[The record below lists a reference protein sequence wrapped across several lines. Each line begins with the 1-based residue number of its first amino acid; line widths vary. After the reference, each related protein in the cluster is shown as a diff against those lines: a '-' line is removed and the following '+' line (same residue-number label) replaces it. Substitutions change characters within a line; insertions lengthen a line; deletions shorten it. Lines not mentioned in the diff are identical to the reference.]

1 MAMKPWRPTPFI
13 LFSGALHVAVLVL
26 LFVAWPWWPV
36 LLAVIV
42 IDHLAIMAA
51 GLWPRSTLLGP
62 NVLHLPDGGTARREV
77 AITIDDGPD
86 PAVTPQVLQVLAQ
99 HAAKATFFC
108 IGERAARHPE
118 LCRAIVA
125 AGHDV
130 ENHGQRHPKMA
141 SLMGMRG
148 WHAEVDAAQQT
159 LASITGR
166 PPRFY
171 RAVAGL
177 RNPFLDPVLH
187 RLGLRLASW
196 SGRGFD
202 TRCKDPQ
209 QVLARLLAHTR
220 PGAILLLHD
229 GHAARTANDTP
240 VIVAVLPL
248 LLREL
253 QQRRLQPVTL
263 TQAFASR

>member
-1 MAMKPWRPTPFI
+1 MKPWRPAPFI
-13 LFSGALHVAVLVL
+13 LFSAALHVAALVVL
-26 LFVAWPWWPV
+26 LVAWRWWPV
-36 LLAVIV
+36 LLAVIA

-51 GLWPRSTLLGP
+51 GLWPRSTLQGP
-62 NVLHLPDGGTARREV
+62 NVVTLPDDAAARREV

-86 PAVTPQVLQVLAQ
+86 PAVTPQVLQALAL
-99 HAAKATFFC
+99 HGAKATFFC

-125 AGHDV
+125 AGHQI
-130 ENHGQRHPKMA
+130 ENHGQRHPTLA
-141 SLMGMRG
+141 SLMGVRG
-148 WHAEVDAAQQT
+148 WRAEIEAAQQT

-187 RLGLRLASW
+187 RLGLRLATW
-196 SGRGFD
+196 SARGFD
-202 TRCKDPQ
+202 TRCTDPHK
-209 QVLARLLAHTR
+209 VLARLLARTR

-229 GHAARTANDTP
+229 GHAARTPGGTA
-240 VIVAVLPL
+240 VIVEVLPL

-253 QQRRLQPVTL
+253 RERRLHPVTL
-263 TQAFASR
+263 SQAFASQ

>member
-1 MAMKPWRPTPFI
+1 MRSWRPTPFM
-13 LFSGALHVAVLVL
+13 LFSGALHVAALVL
-26 LFVAWPWWPV
+26 LLVAWRWWPV
-36 LLAVIV
+36 LLAVV
-42 IDHLAIMAA
+42 AIDHLAIMAT
-51 GLWPRSTLLGP
+51 GLWPRSTLQGP
-62 NVLHLPDGGTARREV
+62 NVVSLPDGAAARREV

-86 PAVTPQVLQVLAQ
+86 PEVTPQVLQVLAR
-99 HAAKATFFC
+99 HGASATFFC

-125 AGHDV
+125 AGHHI
-130 ENHGQRHPKMA
+130 ENHGQRHPTLA

-148 WHAEVDAAQQT
+148 WRAEIETAQQT

-196 SGRGFD
+196 SARGFD
-202 TRCKDPQ
+202 TRCKEPRK
-209 QVLARLLAHTR
+209 VLARLLAHAR

-229 GHAARTANDTP
+229 GHAARTSSGAA
-240 VIVAVLPL
+240 VIVEVLPL

-253 QQRRLQPVTL
+253 HDRHLHPVTL
-263 TQAFASR
+263 SQAFAAR

>member
-1 MAMKPWRPTPFI
+1 MATKPWRPAPFM
-13 LFSGALHVAVLVL
+13 LLSAACHVAVLVL
-26 LFVAWPWWPV
+26 LFVAWRWWPV
-36 LLAVIV
+36 LLATLV

-51 GLWPRSTLLGP
+51 GLWPRSTLQGP
-62 NVLHLPDGGTARREV
+62 NVLQLPHAASARREI

-86 PAVTPQVLQVLAQ
+86 PVVTPQVLDILAR
-99 HAAKATFFC
+99 HGAKATFFC
-108 IGERAARHPE
+108 IGEHAARHPD

-130 ENHGQRHPKMA
+130 ENHGHRHPYTA

-148 WHAEVDAAQQT
+148 WHAEIDAAQKT
-159 LASITGR
+159 LTSITGR
-166 PPRFY
+166 RPQFY

-187 RLGLRLASW
+187 RLGLRLATW
-196 SGRGFD
+196 SGRAFD
-202 TRCKDPQ
+202 TRCRDPHK
-209 QVLARLLAHTR
+209 VVARLLAHSR

-229 GHAARTANDTP
+229 GHAARTPHGAP
-240 VIVAVLPL
+240 VIVEALPL

-253 QQRRLQPVTL
+253 RKRRLHPVTL
-263 TQAFASR
+263 SQAFALQ

>member
-1 MAMKPWRPTPFI
+1 MAMKSWRPTPFL

-26 LFVAWPWWPV
+26 LVATWQWWPV

-51 GLWPRSTLLGP
+51 GLWPRSTWLGP
-62 NVLHLPDGGTARREV
+62 NVLHLPDAGSARREV

-86 PAVTPQVLQVLAQ
+86 PAVTPQVLEVLAQ
-99 HAAKATFFC
+99 HGAKATFFC
-108 IGERAARHPE
+108 IGERAALHPE

-130 ENHGQRHPKMA
+130 ENHGQRHPRMA
-141 SLMGMRG
+141 SLMGLRG
-148 WHAEVDAAQQT
+148 WHAEVEAAQRT

-166 PPRFY
+166 QPRFY

-187 RLGLRLASW
+187 RLGLRLATW
-196 SGRGFD
+196 SARGFD
-202 TRCKDPQ
+202 TRCQDPRK
-209 QVLARLLAHTR
+209 VLARLLVHAR

-229 GHAARTANDTP
+229 GHAARTAGGVP
-240 VIVAVLPL
+240 LIVEVLPL

-253 QQRRLQPVTL
+253 RQRRLHSVTL
-263 TQAFASR
+263 LQAFASR